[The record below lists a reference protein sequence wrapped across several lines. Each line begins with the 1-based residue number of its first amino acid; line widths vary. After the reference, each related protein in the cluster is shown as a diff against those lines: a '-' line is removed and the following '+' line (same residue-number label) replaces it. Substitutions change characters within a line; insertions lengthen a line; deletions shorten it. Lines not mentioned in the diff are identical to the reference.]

1 MILLAYLGKIVVK
14 KEIEINDL
22 SKITSGNSECIAI
35 AFESLELKEIGVL
48 TNMGFRKVKKFSNDV
63 DSIVCWMGFHEFVK
77 NIKMGFESSQDGEK
91 LSEKDLKVYIISLE
105 QSR

>member
-1 MILLAYLGKIVVK
+1 
-14 KEIEINDL
+14 
-22 SKITSGNSECIAI
+22 
-35 AFESLELKEIGVL
+35 
-48 TNMGFRKVKKFSNDV
+48 
-63 DSIVCWMGFHEFVK
+63 MGFHEFVK